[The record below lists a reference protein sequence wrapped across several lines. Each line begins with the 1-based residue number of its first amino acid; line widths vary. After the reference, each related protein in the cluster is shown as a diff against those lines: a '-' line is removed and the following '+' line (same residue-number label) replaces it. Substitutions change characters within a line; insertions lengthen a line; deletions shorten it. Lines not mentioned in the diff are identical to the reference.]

1 MLTPELAASRRIS
14 KHGKRR
20 LRLHRFSSLSL
31 FCVPLALS
39 PPPRANTHPGGS
51 LKLKGTKDGG
61 IKKKKKK
68 SRDKS
73 LTRAKSEDPESERAH
88 SAAAEEGGPDKA
100 KGKERSSREG
110 SPVQDDDADGPEK
123 GDYYAGKT
131 EAERRFE
138 ERKRKRVGSFC
149 GAGFGGIG
157 GLTVRLA
164 RWMRD

>member
-1 MLTPELAASRRIS
+1 MGKEDYVSTGSPRAPSSASLWLYPR
-14 KHGKRR
+14 
-20 LRLHRFSSLSL
+20 
-31 FCVPLALS
+31 
-39 PPPRANTHPGGS
+39 RANTHPGGS

-73 LTRAKSEDPESERAH
+73 LTQAGSEDPESERAH
-88 SAAAEEGGPDKA
+88 SAAAEEGDSDKA
-100 KGKERSSREG
+100 KGKGKERSSREG
-110 SPVQDDDADGPEK
+110 SPVQDDDDDGPEK

-149 GAGFGGIG
+149 GAGFRGFG
-157 GLTVRLA
+157 GLTARLA